1 MISIHAFSI
10 ISPGDPSFAS
20 AWGKGFNGVV
30 TRWGVTRLAR
40 KTHRGLRK
48 VACIGSWHPARVSFH
63 VGYSTFLMIFVDHP
77 KNKGR
82 PMQAEKHLM
91 LFFFSVLNLG
101 GGFKY
106 LLFSTLFG
114 EDSPFWLICFNGVET
129 TNQSWVFRRVFCFL
143 VPSKIHCRCLAVV
156 SGATTT
162 VLRSTRRSTALGRTS
177 RNWKKQTAV
186 TKTWI

>member
-63 VGYSTFLMIFVDHP
+63 VGYSTFTDFCWPP
-77 KNKGR
+77 KKKQADAGR
-82 PMQAEKHLM
+82 KFDAV
-91 LFFFSVLNLG
+91 FFFSAHLG

-106 LLFSTLFG
+106 LLFSALFG